1 MGYRSLPVASRQSWR
16 AFAHATGHSLASY
29 FFMLPTTA
37 LADRQSWLLPDW
49 RCAPM
54 GGATSPS
61 GTFTAAVRREDASHH
76 GSDSGL
82 RSSTDVGTASDSRHS
97 ERLEAQRATRG
108 TASDSRHSATCA
120 LGAEQARRAVRAAH
134 QFGAPRP
141 DRSVCRNAHQLARR
155 AGKSH
160 RERSCLRNREGTD
173 IPSHTLPISLA

>member
-97 ERLEAQRATRG
+97 ARLEAQRATRG
-108 TASDSRHSATCA
+108 TASDSRHSERLEAQRY
-120 LGAEQARRAVRAAH
+120 LRFGGGASAASRAS
-134 QFGAPRP
+134 
-141 DRSVCRNAHQLARR
+141 RSPIW
-155 AGKSH
+155 
-160 RERSCLRNREGTD
+160 RST
-173 IPSHTLPISLA
+173 P